1 MTTHKGSKKPV
12 NGNRFKADKETE
24 QRQRDSRS
32 SGANRVVTLDDEVQ
46 TYRRKRA
53 SIDGVQKHNYDG
65 NISFD
70 TADKLGEEIAALR
83 TRK

>member
-1 MTTHKGSKKPV
+1 MTTHKGKKPV
-12 NGNRFKADKETE
+12 TGNHHEAAKSVGL
-24 QRQRDSRS
+24 RQRRSDSRPD
-32 SGANRVVTLDDEVQ
+32 GVFDLNDDIQ
-46 TYRRKRA
+46 QYRRKNA
-53 SIDGVQKHNYDG
+53 NIDGVQKHNYDG

>member
-1 MTTHKGSKKPV
+1 MTTHKGKKPV
-12 NGNRFKADKETE
+12 TGNHHKVAKSVELR
-24 QRQRDSRS
+24 RRRSDSRPD
-32 SGANRVVTLDDEVQ
+32 GVFDLNDDIQE
-46 TYRRKRA
+46 YRRKKA
-53 SIDGVQKHNYDG
+53 NIDGEQKHNYDG